1 MVSFSRRSAF
11 GVKYVVT
18 GSPRPTLSLCF
29 RTPRERKCQS
39 SHICHRSWGDLAHV
53 SELRTGA
60 GSRKLSFPHCCCRE
74 HRHNVGNVFLI
85 EKGLSL
91 KERRGKPCWADGQ
104 LLLLSFG
111 QTVALLKPAHCL
123 SLCGPRAK
131 IGIYTRL
138 SSWKKNQKKTISRCE
153 KIT

>member
-11 GVKYVVT
+11 GVTYVVT

-39 SHICHRSWGDLAHV
+39 SDICHRSWGDLAHV

-85 EKGLSL
+85 EKGLSH
-91 KERRGKPCWADGQ
+91 KERRGEPCWAIT
-104 LLLLSFG
+104 S
-111 QTVALLKPAHCL
+111 TVFWGRLWPYSSQPTACLYVAHEL
-123 SLCGPRAK
+123 
-131 IGIYTRL
+131 RL
-138 SSWKKNQKKTISRCE
+138 GFTHV
-153 KIT
+153 